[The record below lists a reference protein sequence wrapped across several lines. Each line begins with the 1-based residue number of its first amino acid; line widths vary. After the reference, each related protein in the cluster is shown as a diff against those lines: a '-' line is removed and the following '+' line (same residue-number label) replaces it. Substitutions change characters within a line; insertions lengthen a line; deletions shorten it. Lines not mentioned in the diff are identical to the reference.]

1 MGDISIIARRL
12 DNGHVQYGWS
22 GNGGYFNVV
31 GRRLLSWYQDPKD
44 VDYLFNLGQTR
55 LIGKKGSEYGDYH
68 WSVSHQLTGDPFWLG
83 NTERCIFDKIAF
95 IDYGYFYDLD
105 HVWYYIVPGSFRIKI
120 HTKLIEENLDEAGY
134 EFNFLRKVEDK
145 ILRYVL
151 NNYGKTD
158 RDFIKYIE
166 DEGYDIDDIKREIS
180 IDGKLSIIKFYQK
193 YKKIYYYF
201 DDWILI
207 KSNKHNTE
215 IEDIIVKKQGE
226 HHIET
231 CEW

>member
-1 MGDISIIARRL
+1 M
-12 DNGHVQYGWS
+12 
-22 GNGGYFNVV
+22 
-31 GRRLLSWYQDPKD
+31 
-44 VDYLFNLGQTR
+44 
-55 LIGKKGSEYGDYH
+55 
-68 WSVSHQLTGDPFWLG
+68 
-83 NTERCIFDKIAF
+83 
-95 IDYGYFYDLD
+95 
-105 HVWYYIVPGSFRIKI
+105 WYYIVPGSFRIKI

>member
-1 MGDISIIARRL
+1 M
-12 DNGHVQYGWS
+12 
-22 GNGGYFNVV
+22 
-31 GRRLLSWYQDPKD
+31 
-44 VDYLFNLGQTR
+44 
-55 LIGKKGSEYGDYH
+55 
-68 WSVSHQLTGDPFWLG
+68 
-83 NTERCIFDKIAF
+83 
-95 IDYGYFYDLD
+95 
-105 HVWYYIVPGSFRIKI
+105 
-120 HTKLIEENLDEAGY
+120 
-134 EFNFLRKVEDK
+134 RKVEDK